1 MTAAEIAKRLR
12 ALADEITVGAV
23 AASVQR
29 PAQPAQPA
37 QVAQVAQGNGLIVG
51 VAFWDVKQK
60 KNGDPYARLKTM
72 DGDVYTV
79 WDVPLLHRLD
89 PLMRGD
95 TLQITFKT
103 RENKERGTTERDILT
118 AVKVG
123 GQHRSPAPQGIVDDI
138 PF

>member
-1 MTAAEIAKRLR
+1 MPMTATEIAKRLR

-29 PAQPAQPA
+29 PAQ
-37 QVAQVAQGNGLIVG
+37 VAQVVQGNTLTVG

-72 DGDVYTV
+72 EGDVYTV
-79 WDVPLLHRLD
+79 WDVPLIHRLD

-103 RENKERGTTERDILT
+103 RENKERGTTDRDILT

-123 GQHRSPAPQGIVDDI
+123 GQHRSPAPQGIGDDDI

>member
-37 QVAQVAQGNGLIVG
+37 QVAQGNALTVG

-79 WDVPLLHRLD
+79 WDVPLLHRID

-95 TLQITFKT
+95 TLQITFKA
-103 RENKERGTTERDILT
+103 RENKERGTIERDILT

-123 GQHRSPAPQGIVDDI
+123 GQQRSPAPQGIGDDDI

>member
-1 MTAAEIAKRLR
+1 MSATEIAKRLR

-29 PAQPAQPA
+29 PAQ
-37 QVAQVAQGNGLIVG
+37 VAQVVQGNTLTVG

-72 DGDVYTV
+72 EGDVYTV
-79 WDVPLLHRLD
+79 WDVPLIHRLD

-103 RENKERGTTERDILT
+103 RENKERGTTDRDILT

-123 GQHRSPAPQGIVDDI
+123 GQHRSPAPQGIGDDDI